1 MPNHQPFTVI
11 IPARNSAKTLEQCLE
26 AVFHST
32 LTPAEVIVV
41 NDGSRD
47 ETPQTAARFD
57 CRVLNVEMTRGPM
70 PPRLEGARA
79 AQSPVL
85 VFVDA
90 DVRVAA
96 DTFQKILGHFE
107 EPATHAVTGLLN
119 RESGT
124 ASFFSIF
131 KNEYMNYIFKKQPR
145 DSRFL
150 YGSLWAI
157 RKECLIEFEPLQALF
172 GGLVSD
178 SELGLLL
185 KRAGRKIVLDHSL
198 EVIHLKEYN
207 LPRLLKNDFQI
218 PFSFGALLARYGL
231 SSPAT
236 REKRFSHIS
245 LGQTLA
251 TGWAFLA
258 FAGLGLAVLA
268 SSAAFYFQA
277 GLCLLLFGIQWRDF
291 ITALSKGRGE
301 RFALCAAGFLL
312 LDQAV
317 MFCGMSAGLIYGLTG
332 KDSPRPLDP
341 VCEALC

>member
-11 IPARNSAKTLEQCLE
+11 VPARNSAKTLATCLA

-32 LTPAEVIVV
+32 VTPAEVIVV

-47 ETPQTAARFD
+47 ETAQTASRFD
-57 CRVLNVEMTRGPM
+57 CRVLNVEMARGPM

-90 DVRVAA
+90 DVRVSA

-107 EPATHAVTGLLN
+107 EPAIHAVTGLLS

-124 ASFFSIF
+124 PSFFSIF
-131 KNEYMNYIFKKQPR
+131 KNEYMNYIFKKQPQ

-157 RKECLIEFEPLQALF
+157 RKDCLIEFEPLQALF

-185 KRAGRKIVLDHSL
+185 KRAGRKIILDHSL
-198 EVIHLKEYN
+198 EVVHLKEYN
-207 LPRLLKNDFQI
+207 LPSLLKNDFQI

-231 SSPAT
+231 PAPVT

-245 LGQTLA
+245 PGQVLA

-258 FAGLGLAVLA
+258 LAGLGLAVL
-268 SSAAFYFQA
+268 SSNTLFYFPA
-277 GLCLLLFGIQWRDF
+277 GFFLLLFYAQWHEF
-291 ITALSKGRGE
+291 ITVLSKGRGAL
-301 RFALCAAGFLL
+301 FAFSTLLFLPW
-312 LDQAV
+312 DQAV
-317 MFCGMSAGLIYGLTG
+317 MFCGTLAGLIYGLAD
-332 KDSPRPLDP
+332 KKSPSPSDS
-341 VCEALC
+341 VSEALC